1 MADRKT
7 SQEDEAGALTGDEL
21 LRIVQDG
28 ASRRTTIQ
36 AVVILA
42 ASSAGGGVPS
52 TLSGAHTA
60 IETETLGV
68 VLSDGAGNTNF
79 INMSLYGSNNAI
91 IYAAALNVYL
101 KAGGNVSVSA
111 PGSVKLRGRSGVV
124 LQATSGGISM
134 AAAGDL
140 ALSAGTYGQIT
151 VGSNLGAVVGGGAE
165 LVVSGQVTLRG
176 HHSDGVEIAALSG
189 PAALSGTGVA
199 LQAGGTAG
207 IQLAATAGAVN
218 VSSAN
223 SLGVSIAQ
231 RFILHASQGIYLH
244 AQSGGFV
251 LNAFG
256 GNVDVTAPAGHIF
269 MEAKYD
275 AELHGGKAVLRGTQG
290 YGVSIFA
297 DEGPISL
304 TPNNATQAVHLQNRV
319 EADGWPTADPAVSN
333 RLWIDGDIVRRSDGS
348 GDPVIATKGALLQ
361 AVSTQSIGNTTWT
374 SAQFTTGDGN
384 PALDEDGFY
393 DSGHNTRLTMPRD
406 GWYVITSWH
415 TWAGNNTGQR
425 YARLLLNGTT
435 SLTQDSR
442 IVSAS
447 GNDPNV
453 VMSIV
458 HKFSAGDYVELQ
470 GWQSSGGSLNLAGA
484 ILRIAPLP

>member
-111 PGSVKLRGRSGVV
+111 PGSVKL
-124 LQATSGGISM
+124 
-134 AAAGDL
+134 
-140 ALSAGTYGQIT
+140 
-151 VGSNLGAVVGGGAE
+151 
-165 LVVSGQVTLRG
+165 
-176 HHSDGVEIAALSG
+176 
-189 PAALSGTGVA
+189 
-199 LQAGGTAG
+199 
-207 IQLAATAGAVN
+207 
-218 VSSAN
+218 
-223 SLGVSIAQ
+223 
-231 RFILHASQGIYLH
+231 
-244 AQSGGFV
+244 
-251 LNAFG
+251 
-256 GNVDVTAPAGHIF
+256 
-269 MEAKYD
+269 
-275 AELHGGKAVLRGTQG
+275 QG